1 MFGRAIAL
9 FVKIHVLVKI
19 RQRKSLRF
27 SATAAFAGKRLGFG
41 LLVLL
46 AVILLSYLGLEM
58 ARGTGFWAASGH
70 AIRSTATYLGRL
82 FRGDLGLSTSGS
94 ITRVPV
100 PVAQVITETLPRTLG
115 LLGASLGIS
124 ALIGVIAGV
133 FAATRRNE
141 RSSLFV
147 ILSTVAGMSV
157 PSFFAAL
164 ILQLIVL
171 SIFRALGVL
180 VLPLGGFGWDAH
192 IILPAL
198 VIAARPIAQTTRIT
212 YVKMRDVL
220 HQDYVRTAYSKG
232 LGQRQVIIRHA
243 VRNAA
248 IPILTTLTVSLR
260 FSLSSLPLVEYFF
273 GWPGVGF
280 TLLKSISQQDDNT
293 TIALLLCLGTLFIL
307 VNLFVELAYRLIDP
321 QLREEMSPRPARREF
336 GKLARIPSAV
346 WNRLRDSGVFN
357 PISMARSASRAL
369 WRAIINDPF
378 IRWIRRQENVLQRL
392 KNGMRSLRDKRTVR
406 INVSSAP
413 TCETPSSTERG
424 EPLPRKPR
432 QRSRKGSH
440 RTLLLIG
447 GVILVLLV
455 VVVIFGP
462 QLTPHSPY
470 TTHGLERVDGQYRV
484 PPFSPSWVYP
494 LGSDPL
500 GRDILSLILAG
511 AQQTLILAVLVVV
524 ARLLVG
530 FSLGVI
536 AGWLNGT
543 WLDRFLLSAAE
554 LISAF
559 PALLL
564 TMILILAI
572 GIRQGVRPF
581 VIALCFIGWGEI
593 MQFVRSEVLTL
604 RSKPF
609 IASAYA
615 IAASTRRIVMSHIVP
630 HMIPALIPLVALE
643 MGAVLM
649 LLGELGFI
657 GIFIGGG
664 AFAELS
670 VVAPPYH
677 YSDVPEWG
685 ALLSNVRTYVRSY
698 PWVAL
703 YPSLAFFIS
712 ALGFNLFGEGLRL
725 LVDRGRLQLKWLFN
739 RYSVVLIVIGIV
751 ILQSVQVNTGSM
763 AYYLQFSKAFDGAR
777 AYEYAEALC
786 DPALEGRALGTAGM
800 EGTADYIA
808 TQFEALGLQ
817 AAGED
822 YTYYDTRS
830 RSYAILD
837 AVPRLIIDDRGEEL
851 AYRHDFVEYSGTT
864 RNTGQIQGS
873 ATFILASE
881 LTQNMYGTFYSLR
894 NLDFSDQVLVF
905 LSERD
910 AFAFDASSVP
920 VRGMLIVIDEAADLS
935 QRSTLTSGG
944 PALSSLTSR
953 NIEWHDYPKLWI
965 SRSVASQLLE
975 GAGKTLASLYHEA
988 EVLARDKIERFHTE
1002 VSVSIQVQDTT
1013 YSETPARH
1021 VIGYWPGTMGGEA
1034 LGRQGLALDNRMIVV
1049 MAKYDAPPPSP
1060 DSAFYPGANDNA
1072 SGVAVMLEVIRAL
1085 KESGYQ
1091 PYRTLLFV
1099 AYSGEG
1105 YEGGHTVFN
1114 PDGSEFLKAAQNFA
1128 WAYEIEAIIRLRAL
1142 GAGDGTALALSGG
1155 GNLRLVNLFKEAAH
1169 KTGVSAHPVDE
1180 LLDIGIIFQDRS
1192 FWEGG
1197 QETPDISI
1205 TWEDWRST
1213 PGLLSDTLAN
1223 LSSEKMGQSG
1233 RALALGLMILGR
1245 ERDY

>member
-1 MFGRAIAL
+1 MTGRAIVL
-9 FVKIHVLVKI
+9 FMKIHLLVNI
-19 RQRKSLRF
+19 RERRNLPF
-27 SATAAFAGKRLGFG
+27 SATAAFIGKRLGFG

-46 AVILLSYLGLEM
+46 AIILLSYLGLEM
-58 ARGTGFWAASGH
+58 ARGTDLWSASGH
-70 AIRSTATYLGRL
+70 AMRSTATYLGRL
-82 FRGDLGLSTSGS
+82 LRGDLGLSTAGS
-94 ITRVPV
+94 ITRIPV
-100 PVAQVITETLPRTLG
+100 PVGDVVAETLPRTLG

-133 FAATRRNE
+133 FAATRKRE
-141 RSSLFV
+141 RGSLIV

-164 ILQLIVL
+164 ILQLMVL
-171 SIFRALGVL
+171 GIFRAVGVL

-192 IILPAL
+192 IILPAF

-220 HQDYVRTAYSKG
+220 QQDYVRTAYSKG

-293 TIALLLCLGTLFIL
+293 TIALLLCLGILFIL
-307 VNLFVELAYRLIDP
+307 VNLLVELAYRLIDP
-321 QLREEMSPRPARREF
+321 QLREAMAFRPARK
-336 GKLARIPSAV
+336 GLGNLARIPGVV
-346 WNRLRDSGVFN
+346 WSRLRDCRVLDPIGV
-357 PISMARSASRAL
+357 ARSASRAL
-369 WRAIINDPF
+369 WLAAANDPF
-378 IRWIRRQENVLQRL
+378 IRWIRGHANVLRRL
-392 KNGMRSLRDKRTVR
+392 KSKARSLRRKRTVR
-406 INVSSAP
+406 INVSP
-413 TCETPSSTERG
+413 TQTLQTLSSSERS

-432 QRSRKGSH
+432 RRSHKTTH
-440 RTLLLIG
+440 RPLLLIG
-447 GVILVLLV
+447 GVILALLAII
-455 VVVIFGP
+455 VIFGP

-470 TTHGLERVDGQYRV
+470 TTHGLERIDGQYTV
-484 PPFSPSWVYP
+484 PPYSPSLVYP
-494 LGSDPL
+494 FGSDPL

-536 AGWLNGT
+536 AGWLSGT
-543 WLDRFLLSAAE
+543 WLDRFLLSASE

-609 IASAYA
+609 IASAHA
-615 IAASTRRIVMSHIVP
+615 IAASTFRIVMSHIVP

-670 VVAPPYH
+670 MVAPPYH

-685 ALLSNVRTYVRSY
+685 ALLSNVRTYARSY

-725 LVDRGRLQLKWLFN
+725 LVDRGKLQLKWLFN
-739 RYSVVLIVIGIV
+739 RYSVVLIVVGIV
-751 ILQSVQVNTGSM
+751 ALQSIQVNTGSM
-763 AYYLQFSKAFDGAR
+763 AYYLQFSKTFDGESAR
-777 AYEYAEALC
+777 EYAEALS
-786 DPALEGRALGTAGM
+786 DPAFEGRALGAAGLAAAA
-800 EGTADYIA
+800 EYIA
-808 TQFEALGLQ
+808 DQFQALGLQ
-817 AAGED
+817 AAGKD
-822 YTYYDTRS
+822 YTYFDTRL
-830 RSYAILD
+830 RSHAILND
-837 AVPRLIIDDRGEEL
+837 VPHLAIDDAGSEL
-851 AYRHDFVEYSGTT
+851 VYRQDFVEYAGTKRNSG
-864 RNTGQIQGS
+864 QVDGS
-873 ATFILASE
+873 VTFIIAGE
-881 LTQNMYGTFYSLR
+881 LTLNRYGEVTSLR
-894 NLDFSDQVLVF
+894 DMDVADQVLVF
-905 LSERD
+905 LSQSD
-910 AFAFDASSVP
+910 AAAFDSSSISL
-920 VRGMLIVIDEAADLS
+920 GAMLVIADESADLS
-935 QRSTLTSGG
+935 RRSTLTTGG
-944 PALSSLTSR
+944 PTVNLMTGRDLDR
-953 NIEWHDYPKLWI
+953 HDYPKLWI
-965 SRSVASQLLE
+965 TRAVADRLLA
-975 GAGKTLASLYHEA
+975 GTGKTLADLYRDAESLALSEIV
-988 EVLARDKIERFHTE
+988 ELHTDLI
-1002 VSVSIQVQDTT
+1002 VSTRVQDTT
-1013 YSETPARH
+1013 CSETAAQH
-1021 VIGYWPGTMGGEA
+1021 VIGFWPGTMGGEA
-1034 LGRQGLALDNRMIVV
+1034 LGRQGLSLDNHMIVV
-1049 MAKYDAPPPSP
+1049 MAKYDAPPLSP
-1060 DSAFYPGANDNA
+1060 DGAFYPGANDNA
-1072 SGVAVMLEVIRAL
+1072 SGVAVMLEAIRTL
-1085 KESGYQ
+1085 QESEYQ
-1091 PYRTLLFV
+1091 PYRTFLFV

-1105 YEGGHTVFN
+1105 YEGGHTVLS
-1114 PDGSEFLKAAQNFA
+1114 PDASEFLKAARGFSSG
-1128 WAYEIEAIIRLRAL
+1128 YEIEAVIRLRAL
-1142 GAGDGTALALSGG
+1142 GAGAGKGIALAGG
-1155 GNLRLVNLFKEAAH
+1155 GNLRLVNLFEEAARR
-1169 KTGVSAHPVDE
+1169 TGVHARPVNE
-1180 LLDIGIIFQDRS
+1180 LLDIGIIFQDKS

-1197 QETPDISI
+1197 QEAPDVGM
-1205 TWEDWRST
+1205 TWEGWGETS
-1213 PGLLSDTLAN
+1213 GLVSDTSAN
-1223 LSSEKMGQSG
+1223 LSSDKIEQAG
-1233 RALALGLMILGR
+1233 RTLALALMILGR